1 MLHRG
6 PLREDIIKIPIGTAM
21 DDIEREVILRTLAA
35 NAGNKTATAEVLG
48 ISRRSIYNKLA
59 LYGVATSEEDERDN
73 AEH

>member
-1 MLHRG
+1 
-6 PLREDIIKIPIGTAM
+6 M

-59 LYGVATSEEDERDN
+59 LYGIATGGEEDEQRS